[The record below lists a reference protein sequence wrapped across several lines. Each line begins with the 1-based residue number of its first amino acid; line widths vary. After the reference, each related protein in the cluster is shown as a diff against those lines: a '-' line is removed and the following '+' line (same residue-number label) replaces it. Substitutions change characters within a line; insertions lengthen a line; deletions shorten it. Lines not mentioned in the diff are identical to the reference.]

1 MRIMEQEEIKM
12 AEETKNNL
20 TDEEI
25 EENEDVEDQDDNK
38 DDSGKS
44 GKDDK
49 SGKDKGGT

>member
-25 EENEDVEDQDDNK
+25 EENEDVEDPERRQE
-38 DDSGKS
+38 
-44 GKDDK
+44 
-49 SGKDKGGT
+49 